1 MARMSQRNTVDNI
14 ADGIWLILLMLGT
27 VFGCWVF
34 CQIPYGDNPPDD
46 YAVIIFKV
54 MTGVTFGFVL
64 SGLIAIPLRE
74 VMKPLICNLHKRAME
89 IRPRLLR
96 ALSI

>member
-34 CQIPYGDNPPDD
+34 CQIPYGDNPADD

-54 MTGVTFGFVL
+54 MTGITFGFVL
-64 SGLIAIPLRE
+64 SGFIVVSLRE
-74 VMKPLICNLHKRAME
+74 ATKPLTYLLHKRTME
-89 IRPRLLR
+89 MPPRLRR
-96 ALSI
+96 AWSI